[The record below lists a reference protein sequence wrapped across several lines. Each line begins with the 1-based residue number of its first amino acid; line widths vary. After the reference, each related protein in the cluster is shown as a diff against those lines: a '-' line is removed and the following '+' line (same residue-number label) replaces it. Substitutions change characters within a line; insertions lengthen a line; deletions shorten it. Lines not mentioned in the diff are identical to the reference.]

1 MKAKQNIMEVKIN
14 VFVRKS
20 DHYKQ
25 PKGQE
30 YNVKKEVIIG
40 NTEQEV
46 LDKFYKKNRRAD
58 ASYYNEFVDS
68 KWKSKLKE
76 WYNSDDYKKR
86 SFSLYYENSIVD

>member
-30 YNVKKEVIIG
+30 YNVKKEVI
-40 NTEQEV
+40 EV
-46 LDKFYKKNRRAD
+46 FYF
-58 ASYYNEFVDS
+58 E
-68 KWKSKLKE
+68 
-76 WYNSDDYKKR
+76 
-86 SFSLYYENSIVD
+86 

>member
-46 LDKFYKKNRRAD
+46 LDKFVPLNPLLFI
-58 ASYYNEFVDS
+58 AST
-68 KWKSKLKE
+68 
-76 WYNSDDYKKR
+76 
-86 SFSLYYENSIVD
+86 LYVINQQ